1 MTDEVLA
8 GRYQALELVQT
19 EKMEGRGG
27 RGRLHELVAAIPRA
41 RGDGERPATAVGA
54 GLPG

>member
-1 MTDEVLA
+1 MADEVLA
-8 GRYQALELVQT
+8 GRCQALELVRT
-19 EKMEGRGG
+19 ETMAGPGG

-41 RGDGERPATAVGA
+41 RGDGEPPATAVGA